1 MLGFNIVKLILAWY
15 RLLFAQTAGT
25 NRVYP
30 RLYLAASLEM
40 IILAIIATFIFTLHF
55 DADQVWEHP
64 AFMVLGA
71 FNFCFGWYVARPLH
85 PPAARALTARAR
97 PLRDFAYGNI
107 IGLFMNSFVVYFLW
121 RYTILMNMRLK
132 MSKNPNWIDRACL
145 ALNYLHALS
154 GNVFL
159 LIFVLGPI
167 KEYDVPMPEGV
178 ELPGWTAHSMAF
190 FFYVAMSFFSF
201 LATYLENTFGSAGV
215 HTIKW
220 YHTYYVITLFLVT
233 VFLIVVMTIQKT
245 AEENGPYG
253 INHPNAA
260 NCLPRKSF
268 ILTADVYCSKLS
280 GQWVIV
286 ANWFWFFTFIA
297 APFFIPPQPA
307 MIESYQIGDE
317 EEPLTGIQMH

>member
-107 IGLFMNSFVVYFLW
+107 IGLFMNSFIVYFLW
-121 RYTILMNMRLK
+121 RYTILVNMRLK
-132 MSKNPNWIDRACL
+132 MAQHSNWIDRGCL

-154 GNVFL
+154 GSVFL

-167 KEYDVPMPEGV
+167 KEYEVPMPEGV
-178 ELPGWTAHSMAF
+178 KPPGWGAHTAAF
-190 FFYVAMSFFSF
+190 FFYIAMSWFSF
-201 LATYLENTFGSAGV
+201 VATYLENKFGSAGV
-215 HTIKW
+215 RTIMW
-220 YHTYYVITLFLVT
+220 YHTYYVITLCIACIFFLAVYG
-233 VFLIVVMTIQKT
+233 IQT
-245 AEENGPYG
+245 LMPGPYG
-253 INHPNAA
+253 EDNPNAA
-260 NCLPRKSF
+260 SCLPLKSF
-268 ILTADVYCSKLS
+268 IHAAPVYCSYLS

-297 APFFIPPQPA
+297 APLFIPPEPP
-307 MIESYQIGDE
+307 MMESYQIGDY
-317 EEPLTGIQMH
+317 EEPLAGIQMH